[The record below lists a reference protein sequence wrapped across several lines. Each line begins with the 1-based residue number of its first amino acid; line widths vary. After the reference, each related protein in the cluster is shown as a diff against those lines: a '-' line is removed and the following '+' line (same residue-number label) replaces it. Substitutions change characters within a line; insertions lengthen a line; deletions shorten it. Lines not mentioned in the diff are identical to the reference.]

1 MQNLVTVANIVLPQ
15 VNTSQFSANELGQ
28 IDTYVLGD
36 VRANEQL
43 NLLVMHTVW
52 MNEHNRVADEL
63 ARKHRSWNDEKLF
76 QEARRIVIAEY
87 QHIIYSEWLPKIIG
101 PEYMDSLGLWPL
113 TKGYSDTY
121 DGMKS

>member
-1 MQNLVTVANIVLPQ
+1 
-15 VNTSQFSANELGQ
+15 
-28 IDTYVLGD
+28 
-36 VRANEQL
+36 
-43 NLLVMHTVW
+43 MHTVW
-52 MNEHNRVADEL
+52 MNEHNRVAEEL

-121 DGMKS
+121 DGMKC

>member
-1 MQNLVTVANIVLPQ
+1 MQNPVTVANIVLQQ
-15 VNTSQFSANELGQ
+15 VNTQQLSVNELGQ
-28 IDTYVLGD
+28 THTYVLGD

-43 NLLVMHTVW
+43 NLLVMHTIW

-121 DGMKS
+121 DGMKC

>member
-1 MQNLVTVANIVLPQ
+1 MLNLVTVANIVLQQ

-121 DGMKS
+121 DGMIC